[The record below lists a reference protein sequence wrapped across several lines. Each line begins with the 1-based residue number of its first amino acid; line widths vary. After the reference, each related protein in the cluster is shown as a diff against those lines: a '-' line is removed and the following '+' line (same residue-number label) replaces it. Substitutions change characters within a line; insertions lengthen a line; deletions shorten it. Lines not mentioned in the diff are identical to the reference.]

1 MKKLIY
7 IALACVGVLALVNVT
22 RYMGD
27 NTNKAQDYHSEVI
40 LTLFSMKTSSYFI
53 INLPDSYSNSDTST
67 SVKLTSI
74 IGLGTPY
81 GKAQGNYQVD
91 EERGEVLLD
100 YMFINVLGSMTADN
114 KMYFV
119 APFTVNNQGSGVF
132 TYVGLFEQDIDN
144 QTIQHL
150 DSYFIGDR
158 IKLNEM
164 RLWDSKIKLSF
175 NQHGEQKAYAEVPT
189 ETVHLTLGV
198 DDVIPTK
205 LLKQQDM

>member
-7 IALACVGVLALVNVT
+7 IALACVGVLALVNVA
-22 RYMGD
+22 RYMGN
-27 NTNKAQDYHSEVI
+27 NTNKAAGYHSEVI
-40 LTLFSMKTSSYFI
+40 LTLFSMKTSSDFI
-53 INLPDSYSNSDTST
+53 IKLPDSYSNSDTST
-67 SVKLTSI
+67 GVKLTSI
-74 IGLGTPY
+74 IGLGKPH
-81 GKAQGNYQVD
+81 GKAQGNYQLD

-100 YMFINVLGSMTADN
+100 YMLINVLGPMTTDN

-119 APFTVNNQGSGVF
+119 APFTVSNQGSGVF
-132 TYVGLFEQDIDN
+132 TYVGLFEQDLDN

-164 RLWDSKIKLSF
+164 RLWDSNIELSF
-175 NQHGEQKAYAEVPT
+175 NQHGELQAYAEVPT

-205 LLKQQDM
+205 LLKQQDI